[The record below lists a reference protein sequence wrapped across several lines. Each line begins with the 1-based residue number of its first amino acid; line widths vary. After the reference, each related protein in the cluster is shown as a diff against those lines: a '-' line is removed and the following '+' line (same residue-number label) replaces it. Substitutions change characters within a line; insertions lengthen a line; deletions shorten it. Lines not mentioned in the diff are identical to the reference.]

1 MVFSRGRP
9 CELERVASDNV
20 VHLISVDNLHSI
32 NFRNDVT
39 KFVVISMKTEKITP
53 QYRIVLNSLQC
64 YLPKPDQSHMDVLWE
79 PSVPFRGN
87 YMGPLIIPNGNERSL
102 SKYQIAGFQV
112 PGREETSTT
121 IGAASFH
128 HCIAEVVCG
137 VHPWMLARQVVTMLS
152 VS

>member
-1 MVFSRGRP
+1 MMTEYRSLNNGLLSQEALRAGTR
-9 CELERVASDNV
+9 CERQCRAPDKRRQPA
-20 VHLISVDNLHSI
+20 LHQ
-32 NFRNDVT
+32 FRNDVT

-53 QYRIVLNSLQC
+53 QYRIILNSLQC

-137 VHPWMLARQVVTMLS
+137 VHPWMLAR
-152 VS
+152 